1 MKTKQFIASAAIA
14 ATFLFVSN
22 NFYGQQI
29 NDTEIKTNINQIEN
43 ATDKIFKLQPISYN
57 FTNAK
62 YNKLQFENG
71 KQFGFLTEN
80 IESVFPEMVYNKPV
94 GYDFGKYNYKKH
106 TIKEVSMNDLVPVLV
121 AAIKELK
128 IEIDQLK
135 TEIVEY
141 KAKR

>member
-1 MKTKQFIASAAIA
+1 MKTKQFFATAAIA
-14 ATFLFVSN
+14 TTMLFVGN
-22 NFYGQQI
+22 NSFAQQI
-29 NDTEIKTNINQIEN
+29 NDSEIKTNIHKIEN
-43 ATDKIFKLQPISYN
+43 ATDRIFKLDPISYS

-106 TIKEVSMNDLVPVLV
+106 TIKEVSTNDLIPVLV

-128 IEIDQLK
+128 MEIDQLK
-135 TEIVEY
+135 TEIVDY
-141 KAKR
+141 KAQR